1 MKLNRGTLLL
11 ALASLVVIIA
21 MLLLSGQPA
30 SAPTS
35 TPTPTGEGA
44 GPLFP
49 EIADTTAQAGIV
61 RFEVVNNSDS
71 SKVVM
76 TKDDAGVWTVVE
88 ATNAQQLATDQTKA
102 INAMSQLASLNA
114 AERFTAENLADFG
127 LDAPTYT
134 LTLTDK
140 DGKTYVVRIG
150 NKASAS
156 PRYYALV
163 NDDMTTV
170 YFVQATTV
178 DGLTRNITQPA
189 YVPSPTPSPSPT
201 ATPNP
206 YSEVEQTATAQAEMQ
221 NFFAT
226 LTATAAAPE
235 GTAEATAEAT
245 SETASEASAEATPE
259 ATTSP

>member
-21 MLLLSGQPA
+21 MLALSGQPA
-30 SAPTS
+30 SAPNG

-44 GPLFP
+44 GPIFP

-61 RFEVVNNSDS
+61 RFEVVNNTDG

-76 TKDDAGVWTVVE
+76 TKDDAGVWTVAE

-102 INAMSQLASLNA
+102 VNAMSQLASLSA
-114 AERFTAENLADFG
+114 AERFTADNLADFG
-127 LDAPTYT
+127 LDAPQYT

-140 DGKTYVVRIG
+140 DGKTYIVRVG
-150 NKASAS
+150 NKASAT

-163 NDDMTTV
+163 NDDTTTI
-170 YFVQATTV
+170 YFLQATAV
-178 DGLTRNITQPA
+178 DGLTRNIAQPA
-189 YVPSPTPSPSPT
+189 YVPSPTPTATPT

-206 YSEVEQTATAQAEMQ
+206 YSEVEQTATAQVEQQ

-226 LTATAAAPE
+226 LTATFAAPE
-235 GTAEATAEAT
+235 ATAEVTSEATAEAT
-245 SETASEASAEATPE
+245 ASP
-259 ATTSP
+259 